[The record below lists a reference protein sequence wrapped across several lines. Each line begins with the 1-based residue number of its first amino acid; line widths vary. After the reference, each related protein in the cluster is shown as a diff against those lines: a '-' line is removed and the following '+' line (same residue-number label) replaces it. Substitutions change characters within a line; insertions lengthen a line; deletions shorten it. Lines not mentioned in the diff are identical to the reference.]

1 MAHEIDMTTGQ
12 AGIAYLAGSGKPWHG
27 LGQTVGP
34 DQSVD
39 EWRVAAGLDWEAR
52 RSPVQFENENVNEL
66 QIMSD
71 RHVLYRSD
79 TSQAL
84 SVVSENYKIV
94 QPNDILQFF
103 SDLAKKN
110 DFQIETVGALK
121 EGRRVWALARV
132 GENSQILDDQ
142 VAPYLMLATSYDGSM
157 ATIAQYTSV
166 RVVCNNTLQAS
177 LQGNSG
183 HNRISIPHSAIFDA
197 TRVKSD
203 LRIKLDSWE
212 TFKMQATHL
221 AQHKVTDKAADAF
234 LQELLAPLA
243 PVGKSYSPEQFRKTK
258 GYGRIMSLYQGGQK
272 GAQMDATKGTAWGLV
287 NAVTEYVD
295 HEKGRI
301 DDNRLDQ
308 AWFGVGAKLKNEA
321 FSIAMKQAA

>member
-1 MAHEIDMTTGQ
+1 MAHELDMSTGQ
-12 AGIAYLAGSGKPWHG
+12 AGIAYVTGSETPWHG
-27 LGQTVGP
+27 LGQTVDP
-34 DQSVD
+34 DASVD
-39 EWRVAAGLDWEAR
+39 QWRVAAGLDWEAK
-52 RSPVQFENENVNEL
+52 RSPVQFENDISNEL
-66 QIMSD
+66 QVMVD

-79 TSQAL
+79 TSTPL
-84 SVVSENYKIV
+84 SVVSADYRIV
-94 QPNDILQFF
+94 QPSDILEFF

-110 DFQIETVGALK
+110 DFKIETVGALK
-121 EGRRVWALARV
+121 GGRRVWALARI
-132 GENSQILDDQ
+132 GENTQILDDV

-177 LQGNSG
+177 LRGESGNS
-183 HNRISIPHSAIFDA
+183 RISIPHSALFDGP
-197 TRVKSD
+197 RVKAD

-212 TFKMQATHL
+212 TFRLQATQL
-221 AQHKVTDKAADAF
+221 ARCKLNDKAADAF

-243 PVGKSYSPEQFRKTK
+243 PVGKSYSPEQITKTK
-258 GYGRIMSLYQGGQK
+258 GYGRIMSLYNGGLI
-272 GAQMDATKGTAWGLV
+272 GGHMDAVNNSAWGML

-321 FSIAMKQAA
+321 FRLALEAA